1 MKNIKKLTL
10 LHSNDMH
17 GDFMVEK
24 IDEKLVGG
32 VSLLSGYVS
41 KVRQEEQSVL
51 YAVAGDMFRGSVIDT
66 EYKGI
71 STINIMNALAPDIAT
86 IGNHEIDYGIAHL
99 LLLKNAHFS
108 QLLMQIYTS
117 NQMVCVY
124 STHIKYLRLMG

>member
-17 GDFMVEK
+17 GDIMVEK

-86 IGNHEIDYGIAHL
+86 IGNHEIDYGNGL
-99 LLLKNAHFS
+99 LSKAQRILQKNIGS
-108 QLLMQIYTS
+108 
-117 NQMVCVY
+117 
-124 STHIKYLRLMG
+124 KR

>member
-71 STINIMNALAPDIAT
+71 STINI
-86 IGNHEIDYGIAHL
+86 
-99 LLLKNAHFS
+99 KNAHFS

-124 STHIKYLRLMG
+124 STRIKYLRLMG